1 MSVADGG
8 DNSLGNLQAICVRC
22 NDSKDLQ
29 PTLKGGGQVR
39 LIDHKVSVADGGDNS
54 LGNLQAICVR
64 CNDSKGEH
72 SDLSD
77 GDVSQLLLD
86 I

>member
-8 DNSLGNLQAICVRC
+8 DNSLGKTICVRC
-22 NDSKDLQ
+22 NE
-29 PTLKGGGQVR
+29 
-39 LIDHKVSVADGGDNS
+39 
-54 LGNLQAICVR
+54 
-64 CNDSKGEH
+64 SKGER

>member
-1 MSVADGG
+1 MLTPLTARPSANVEGW
-8 DNSLGNLQAICVRC
+8 
-22 NDSKDLQ
+22 
-29 PTLKGGGQVR
+29 GQVR

-54 LGNLQAICVR
+54 LGNLQTICVR
-64 CNDSKGEH
+64 CNESKGER